1 MSKAFAF
8 AGARVGYLAADEAVV
23 DALRIVRLPYHLSAL
38 TQAAASAALDFAP
51 LMLQNV
57 ERIKVQRDR
66 IISALEGF
74 GLKPY
79 RSDANF
85 VLVAG
90 FQNPGEVFEK
100 LLARGVLIRN
110 VGIPGTLRITAG
122 TESETTKLLA
132 ELALI
137 LD

>member
-1 MSKAFAF
+1 M
-8 AGARVGYLAADEAVV
+8 AADSAIV
-23 DALRIVRLPYHLSAL
+23 DAVRIVRLPYHLSAL

-51 LMLQNV
+51 LMLENV
-57 ERIKVQRDR
+57 SKIKVQRDR
-66 IISALEGF
+66 IIAALESF

-90 FQNPGEVFEK
+90 FKDPQEVFEK

-122 TESETTKLLA
+122 PVIA
-132 ELALI
+132 
-137 LD
+137 